1 MHATSVVAGI
11 CQGIR
16 LHAPELPADVTT
28 IGLIGAGLIG
38 GTVARLA
45 VAGGYDVVLSNS
57 RGPETLKELA
67 DELGPRARAATPAEA
82 AEAGD
87 LAVVTIPLKFY
98 RSVPV
103 EPLAGKA
110 VIDTNNYYPDR
121 DGHFPELDNASTTSS
136 ELLQKHLPTA
146 HVVKGFNNIFF
157 KHLQAL
163 ARPAGSPE
171 RSPLAIAGDD
181 TQAKATVTAFL
192 DGIGYDT
199 VDAGPLAEG
208 WRFQPGAPSYGPVYS
223 GGDPNFMDSP
233 GVPASAEELRRAL
246 AAAER

>member
-1 MHATSVVAGI
+1 M
-11 CQGIR
+11 
-16 LHAPELPADVTT
+16 TT

-57 RGPETLKELA
+57 RGPETLQDLV
-67 DELGPRARAATPAEA
+67 DELGSHARAATPAEA

-87 LAVVTIPLKFY
+87 VVVVTVPFKAY

-103 EPLAGKA
+103 EPLAGKV

-121 DGHFPELDNASTTSS
+121 DGHFPELDDGSTTSS
-136 ELLQKHLPTA
+136 ELLQKHLGTA
-146 HVVKGFNNIFF
+146 HVVKGFNNIYYT
-157 KHLQAL
+157 HLQAL
-163 ARPAGSPE
+163 PRPAGSPE

-181 TQAKATVTAFL
+181 AQAKATVTAFL
-192 DGIGYDT
+192 DGIGYDA
-199 VDAGPLAEG
+199 VDVGPLAEG
-208 WRFQPGAPSYGPVYS
+208 WRFRPGTPSYGPVYS
-223 GGDPNFMDSP
+223 GGDPNFTESP
-233 GVPASAEELRRAL
+233 GVPANVDTLRRAL

>member
-1 MHATSVVAGI
+1 M
-11 CQGIR
+11 
-16 LHAPELPADVTT
+16 TT

-57 RGPETLKELA
+57 RGPETLQDLV
-67 DELGPRARAATPAEA
+67 DELGSHARAATPAEA

-87 LAVVTIPLKFY
+87 VVVVTVPFKAY

-103 EPLAGKA
+103 EPLAGKV

-121 DGHFPELDNASTTSS
+121 DGHFPELDNGSTTSS
-136 ELLQKHLPTA
+136 ELLQKHLGTA
-146 HVVKGFNNIFF
+146 HVVKGFNHIYYT
-157 KHLQAL
+157 HLQAL
-163 ARPAGSPE
+163 PRPAGSPE

-181 TQAKATVTAFL
+181 AQAKATVTAFL
-192 DGIGYDT
+192 DGIGYDA
-199 VDAGPLAEG
+199 VDVGPLAEG
-208 WRFQPGAPSYGPVYS
+208 WRFQPGTPSYGPVYS
-223 GGDPNFMDSP
+223 GGDPNFTDSP
-233 GVPASAEELRRAL
+233 GVPASVDTLRRAL

>member
-1 MHATSVVAGI
+1 
-11 CQGIR
+11 
-16 LHAPELPADVTT
+16 VTT

-45 VAGGYDVVLSNS
+45 AAGGYDVVLSNS
-57 RGPETLKELA
+57 RGPETLQELV
-67 DELGPRARAATPAEA
+67 DELGSNARAATPAEA

-87 LAVVTIPLKFY
+87 VVVVTVPFKAY

-103 EPLAGKA
+103 EPLAGKV

-121 DGHFPELDNASTTSS
+121 DGHFPELDDGSTTSS
-136 ELLQKHLPTA
+136 ELLQKHLGTA
-146 HVVKGFNNIFF
+146 HVVKGFNNIFYR
-157 KHLQAL
+157 HLQAL
-163 ARPAGSPE
+163 PRPAGSPE

-181 TQAKATVTAFL
+181 AQAKATVTAFL
-192 DGIGYDT
+192 DGIGYDA
-199 VDAGPLAEG
+199 VDVGPLAEG
-208 WRFQPGAPSYGPVYS
+208 WRFQPGTPSYGPVYS

-233 GVPASAEELRRAL
+233 GVPADVDTLRRAL